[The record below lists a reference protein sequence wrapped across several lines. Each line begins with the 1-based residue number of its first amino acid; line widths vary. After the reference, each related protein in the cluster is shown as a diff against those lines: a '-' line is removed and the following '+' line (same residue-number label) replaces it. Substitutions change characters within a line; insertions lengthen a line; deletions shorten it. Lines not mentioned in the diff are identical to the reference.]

1 MEKIIMN
8 SLEFINKLIEDYK
21 DSKERFLDNL
31 KRYPN
36 EEVFT
41 KCVKSC
47 EQRLQTLQQIK
58 TELEAWE
65 VVKRKG
71 FIFTKEEK
79 NQLIG
84 NTWNIYRL
92 SSRELNNKEYEII
105 KKALEVKDE
114 DRKQNYTQ
122 NKIL

>member
-1 MEKIIMN
+1 MN